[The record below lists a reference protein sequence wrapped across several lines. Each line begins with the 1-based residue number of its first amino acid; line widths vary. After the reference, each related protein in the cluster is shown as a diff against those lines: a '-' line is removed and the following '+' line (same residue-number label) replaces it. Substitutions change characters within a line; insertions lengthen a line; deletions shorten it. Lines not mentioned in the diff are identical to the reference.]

1 MRDPN
6 DVATLDIAISTL
18 IGYARVSTT
27 EQNLAMQIEALEK
40 AGCLRVFTDVASGV
54 KAARL
59 GLEEALAYLR
69 PGDTLVVWK
78 IDRLGRSLS
87 HLVQTVESLRN
98 RGVFFRS
105 LNDPGMDTTSTN
117 GKLLFNLFATL
128 ADFERELI
136 RERTKAGLASAKARG
151 RHAGRRPVINTAK
164 LDKAIKLID
173 KGLTVREAAAA
184 IKVGKFTL
192 YAALRIPSAP
202 GC

>member
-1 MRDPN
+1 M
-6 DVATLDIAISTL
+6 AISTF

-27 EQNLAMQIEALEK
+27 EQNLAMQTGALEK

-54 KAARL
+54 KAARP
-59 GLEEALAYLR
+59 GLEEALAYLCS
-69 PGDTLVVWK
+69 GDTLVVWK

-87 HLVQTVESLRN
+87 HLVHTVEGLRD

-151 RHAGRRPVINTAK
+151 RNAGRRPVITTAK
-164 LDKAIKLID
+164 LDKAIKLIH
-173 KGLTVREAAAA
+173 KGLTVRDAAAA
-184 IKVGKFTL
+184 IKVGKSAL

-202 GC
+202 SC